1 MNGFFK
7 SVKFKVIVCIA
18 SFFLGIGLYSV
29 AKGGTTSGG
38 SEFIGS
44 FLNPVKRFSNAL
56 SDKVSLVIDLF
67 VDSEVYVEENQR
79 LREQIAVLNQRLI
92 EYEDMKSE
100 VEDLRKFIGIKE
112 ENQDFVLSPPCTII
126 SRTAN
131 DPYGTFTIDKG
142 SNDGIKL
149 YDPVVT
155 SEGLVGVIVK
165 VANSYSTVRTILSPD
180 LSIGGLCIESRDTGI
195 IEGSLKYAADGKC
208 KMIYLDKNNKIKKGD
223 LIITSGNSGQFPQ
236 GYVIGNV
243 TETGIE
249 ESGLTAYAVIE
260 PAVNPLKISNV
271 MVITDFDKTEDEQ
284 QIPIG
289 NIGEKTTEAT
299 TETTE
304 PSGETTE
311 NTSEASVD
319 DSTDDDTYEEPQQ
332 DVYEEPADNG
342 DDTYD
347 SDSSDSSDNNN
358 YDSDADSEAPQND
371 DSAADSDNADSDNAE
386 NPEGGEE

>member
-1 MNGFFK
+1 LNSFFR
-7 SVKFKVIVCIA
+7 SFKFKVIVCIA
-18 SFFLGIGLYSV
+18 AFFLGIGLYSV
-29 AKGGTTSGG
+29 AKSGTTSGS
-38 SEFIGS
+38 SEFIGT
-44 FLNPVKRFSNAL
+44 FLNPVKKFSNAI

-67 VDSEVYVEENQR
+67 VDSEAYVEENQR
-79 LREQIAVLNQRLI
+79 LREQIAELNNRLI
-92 EYEDMKSE
+92 DYEDMKSE

-112 ENQDFVLSPPCTII
+112 ENEDFVLSPPCAVI

-142 SNDGIKL
+142 SNDDIKL

-155 SEGLVGVIVK
+155 SEGLVGIIVN

-180 LSIGGLCIESRDTGI
+180 LSIGALCVESRDTGI

-260 PAVNPLKISNV
+260 PAVDPTKISNV
-271 MVITDFDKTEDEQ
+271 MVITEFDREEEEQ
-284 QIPIG
+284 QIPTG
-289 NIGEKTTEAT
+289 DLGEKTTEP
-299 TETTE
+299 TTE
-304 PSGETTE
+304 PTENPSEETSSDEQVTEEIVPEDDIQQDSYESGEE
-311 NTSEASVD
+311 
-319 DSTDDDTYEEPQQ
+319 
-332 DVYEEPADNG
+332 
-342 DDTYD
+342 
-347 SDSSDSSDNNN
+347 
-358 YDSDADSEAPQND
+358 
-371 DSAADSDNADSDNAE
+371 
-386 NPEGGEE
+386 

>member
-7 SVKFKVIVCIA
+7 SVKFKVVVCIA
-18 SFFLGIGLYSV
+18 AFFLGIGLYSV
-29 AKGGTTSGG
+29 AKGGNTSGS

-44 FLNPVKRFSNAL
+44 FLNPMKKFSNVI

-67 VDSEVYVEENQR
+67 TDAEVYVQENQL
-79 LREQIAVLNQRLI
+79 LRQEIAELNKRLI

-112 ENQDFVLSPPCTII
+112 ENEDFILSPPCTII

-131 DPYGTFTIDKG
+131 DPYGTFVIDKG
-142 SNDGIKL
+142 TDDGIKL

-165 VANSYSTVRTILSPD
+165 VADTYSTVRTILSPE
-180 LSIGGLCIESRDTGI
+180 LSIGGLCVESRDTGI

-208 KMIYLDKNNKIKKGD
+208 KMIYLEKNNKIKKGD

-249 ESGLTAYAVIE
+249 DSGLTAYAVIE
-260 PAVNPLKISNV
+260 PAVNPHEISNV
-271 MVITDFDKTEDEQ
+271 MVIIDFNKAEKEQ
-284 QIPIG
+284 VIPIG
-289 NIGEKTTEAT
+289 EIGEKMTEPATEAT
-299 TETTE
+299 
-304 PSGETTE
+304 
-311 NTSEASVD
+311 EATNV
-319 DSTDDDTYEEPQQ
+319 TEEPQESGDEAPEQPVDENQDDVNVEEPEQ
-332 DVYEEPADNG
+332 DVYEEPAVEETEALENSDDG
-342 DDTYD
+342 D
-347 SDSSDSSDNNN
+347 SQQSPEQEPESSES
-358 YDSDADSEAPQND
+358 
-371 DSAADSDNADSDNAE
+371 
-386 NPEGGEE
+386 GEE